1 MSNLAVLG
9 ADRPVGLMRRRRFPP
24 RAAADATP
32 AVPAV
37 LPLVVFEAHGDRLV
51 VTVNGDKLAAAP
63 IHRDEIGRVLTEL
76 VTKFGAPTR
85 VELHEQDGTVHADI
99 VPPPPP
105 EPEPEEETVEEQPM
119 RRRRHRAPV
128 LVEVHAEGFVAGEDV
143 AVTVV
148 LRHGSAG
155 PGGHVR
161 ALIDRTEIPSPDTAE
176 IALVG
181 RISGTTS
188 FQPLT

>member
-1 MSNLAVLG
+1 MPTWFLLITLE
-9 ADRPVGLMRRRRFPP
+9 RIRTEWP
-24 RAAADATP
+24 RTQ
-32 AVPAV
+32 
-37 LPLVVFEAHGDRLV
+37 
-51 VTVNGDKLAAAP
+51 P
-63 IHRDEIGRVLTEL
+63 I
-76 VTKFGAPTR
+76 
-85 VELHEQDGTVHADI
+85 
-99 VPPPPP
+99 
-105 EPEPEEETVEEQPM
+105 
-119 RRRRHRAPV
+119 RAPV